1 MVVWLIEVNQDIGTG
16 RCVALLEVDIGIIGS
31 GIAGASLAAA
41 LADSGLSVAL
51 LDRRKEPLDTARG
64 DHIQPAVQPLLE
76 RWGVLE
82 AMLAAGAEYRA
93 GTRWFDAKGSHL
105 LTVPVPQIE
114 GGVSAFLFL
123 NHEKSGRFY

>member
-1 MVVWLIEVNQDIGTG
+1 M
-16 RCVALLEVDIGIIGS
+16 ALLEVDIGIIGS

-51 LDRRKEPLDTARG
+51 LDRRNEPLDTARG

-82 AMLAAGAEYRA
+82 AMLAAGAE
-93 GTRWFDAKGSHL
+93 
-105 LTVPVPQIE
+105 
-114 GGVSAFLFL
+114 
-123 NHEKSGRFY
+123 